1 MAHDA
6 LFGLWFFAPAGVA
19 NLTPVLIYKLPGLRD
34 WKTPL
39 DFGHQ
44 FRGHRLSGDNKTWRG
59 VIGGMIIGTLALWL
73 QVTLFKHSAWIVSV
87 SRPLDY
93 SSLPILRLGLLMS
106 FGALAGDA
114 AKSFFK
120 RQFAVPSGHSWFPF
134 DQLDYIIGGLI
145 FSAMIVRLSV
155 AFYVWVVLDYFVLHL
170 LFSYIGYVLKLKD
183 RPI

>member
-19 NLTPVLIYKLPGLRD
+19 NLTPVLIYKLPVLRD

-44 FRGHRLSGDNKTWRG
+44 IRGHRLSGDNKTWRG
-59 VIGGMIIGTLALWL
+59 VIGGMTIGTLALWL

-114 AKSFFK
+114 LKSFFK
-120 RQFAVPSGHSWFPF
+120 RQLSVASGHSWFPF
-134 DQLDYIIGGLI
+134 DQLDYIIGGLLLSTI
-145 FSAMIVRLSV
+145 EIRLSV
-155 AFYVWVVLDYFVLHL
+155 TDYVWVVVDYFVLHL
-170 LFSYIGYVLKLKD
+170 VFSYLGFHLKLKEQ
-183 RPI
+183 PI